1 LEKALIEKTKEWSQ
15 SKLSLEAEVHDL
27 RQEKCLNGMRVEE
40 LQRESAHEINK
51 AQQELKFAQ
60 LENIQLRMQVQEATR
75 MGDEEFRRLKAEVIR
90 LRSELEETASELKL
104 ARMVTM
110 DVPAASTEEKGA
122 TRLELSLL

>member
-1 LEKALIEKTKEWSQ
+1 
-15 SKLSLEAEVHDL
+15 VHDL